1 MQGSDIDGLK
11 TFFKIVQK
19 GNLKKLISL
28 GFFLFIGVLIES
40 FGLGLLYPIFKS
52 LINQEN
58 TSFFGIELELISVPF
73 LLGLVGVIYLLKTIY
88 LTILTIQ
95 QNKFIAFI
103 TEKISNE
110 IYSGYIHNSYKFHQ
124 KFNSADLVKN
134 IQVELSNFTSYLSAV
149 IHIISDSI
157 LTLSLICVLIYLNPT
172 GTLLLIFYLSIAS
185 LIFLFITKKA

>member
-1 MQGSDIDGLK
+1 M
-11 TFFKIVQK
+11 
-19 GNLKKLISL
+19 
-28 GFFLFIGVLIES
+28 
-40 FGLGLLYPIFKS
+40 
-52 LINQEN
+52 NQEN
-58 TSFFGIELELISVPF
+58 TYFFGIELELISVPF

-110 IYSGYIHNSYKFHQ
+110 IYSGYIHNSYEFHQ

-172 GTLLLIFYLSIAS
+172 GTLLLIFYLSVAS
-185 LIFLFITKKA
+185 LIFLFITKKKLDIWGTQRLKIDGDLALTLTESLKGIRDIKVSMLENLF